1 MALTMYL
8 LDNTMSMQLQTPPRP
23 IMYSWHPLPRHP
35 THPNPSTTI
44 QFIEFIYINNQYPE
58 DKINAKITKYLPLI
72 NDIQMK
78 G

>member
-1 MALTMYL
+1 
-8 LDNTMSMQLQTPPRP
+8 
-23 IMYSWHPLPRHP
+23 MYSWHPLPRHP